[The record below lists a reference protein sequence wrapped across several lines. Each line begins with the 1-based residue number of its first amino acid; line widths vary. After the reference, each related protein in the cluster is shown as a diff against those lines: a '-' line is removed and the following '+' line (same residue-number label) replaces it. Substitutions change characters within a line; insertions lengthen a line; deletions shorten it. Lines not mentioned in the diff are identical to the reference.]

1 MKYFCSRERFFFTSW
16 PAVNCQHKICEM
28 GRLKLLRMIIRHWYG
43 ICIEVKDIHK
53 AGNDQSQSGKR
64 SVCQDHL
71 SLQQY

>member
-1 MKYFCSRERFFFTSW
+1 M
-16 PAVNCQHKICEM
+16 A
-28 GRLKLLRMIIRHWYG
+28 RLNLLRMIIRHWYG

-64 SVCQDHL
+64 SVCQNHL